1 MTCLSKN
8 IITES
13 GRLDYN
19 LQYCTIRL
27 FINHNMDLTFK
38 YYYNTDTTE
47 IIFNDLMQEK
57 IFLDPDELKFFLNP
71 LTKYNSRFISI
82 KNM

>member
-1 MTCLSKN
+1 MNLLFKN

-13 GRLDYN
+13 ERLDYN
-19 LQYCTIRL
+19 LQYCTIQL
-27 FINHNMDLTFK
+27 IINYTIAITFKSYYNMDTI
-38 YYYNTDTTE
+38 E
-47 IIFNDLMQEK
+47 IIFNDLVQEK
-57 IFLDPDELKFFLNP
+57 IFLDPDQLNFFLKP

>member
-19 LQYCTIRL
+19 LQYCTIQL
-27 FINHNMDLTFK
+27 ILNHDMDIIFK
-38 YYYNTDTTE
+38 YYYNTDTIE